1 MKTKY
6 FYNAF
11 NILYDLVKESLG
23 IFQKEEL
30 YRQLFQAIYVMSGD
44 ADDIFEYIITTSEQM
59 SSDYLPDVAD
69 FLFNYARCL
78 HDQDEDEKAK
88 AQYLKCINIWS
99 EMSEDGNR
107 KLALL
112 YLDDVPEDDSANDAG
127 DSSVDKP
134 GDADNEEPENGGGNN
149 DADLPP
155 EREEAPSEYENDGNT
170 ATIGYGELKTLGAE
184 SRYEE
189 IKMLNGMKDNVLSVG
204 FVLLIP

>member
-1 MKTKY
+1 MLNCIIQRKSREKFFMSALETRIQIIYLSLTKAVLTSPDENP
-6 FYNAF
+6 FGKP
-11 NILYDLVKESLG
+11 V
-23 IFQKEEL
+23 
-30 YRQLFQAIYVMSGD
+30 YVRG
-44 ADDIFEYIITTSEQM
+44 
-59 SSDYLPDVAD
+59 V
-69 FLFNYARCL
+69 
-78 HDQDEDEKAK
+78 
-88 AQYLKCINIWS
+88 
-99 EMSEDGNR
+99 
-107 KLALL
+107 L

>member
-1 MKTKY
+1 MLLANNFPQPFPDAHRKGLCFIYKYTFIFDLKT
-6 FYNAF
+6 AF
-11 NILYDLVKESLG
+11 GKPV
-23 IFQKEEL
+23 
-30 YRQLFQAIYVMSGD
+30 YVRG
-44 ADDIFEYIITTSEQM
+44 
-59 SSDYLPDVAD
+59 V
-69 FLFNYARCL
+69 
-78 HDQDEDEKAK
+78 
-88 AQYLKCINIWS
+88 
-99 EMSEDGNR
+99 
-107 KLALL
+107 L

>member
-1 MKTKY
+1 MWQ
-6 FYNAF
+6 
-11 NILYDLVKESLG
+11 V
-23 IFQKEEL
+23 
-30 YRQLFQAIYVMSGD
+30 SGRS
-44 ADDIFEYIITTSEQM
+44 DI
-59 SSDYLPDVAD
+59 
-69 FLFNYARCL
+69 
-78 HDQDEDEKAK
+78 
-88 AQYLKCINIWS
+88 
-99 EMSEDGNR
+99 
-107 KLALL
+107 L

>member
-1 MKTKY
+1 MSLTKAVLTSPDENP
-6 FYNAF
+6 FGKP
-11 NILYDLVKESLG
+11 V
-23 IFQKEEL
+23 
-30 YRQLFQAIYVMSGD
+30 YVRG
-44 ADDIFEYIITTSEQM
+44 
-59 SSDYLPDVAD
+59 V
-69 FLFNYARCL
+69 
-78 HDQDEDEKAK
+78 
-88 AQYLKCINIWS
+88 
-99 EMSEDGNR
+99 
-107 KLALL
+107 L

-189 IKMLNGMKDNVLSVG
+189 IKMLNGMKYYVTDHHVAIIDRHTWNQAQMM
-204 FVLLIP
+204 LLGGEEARDKKEKKRRANNASPFTNLTYGVDGCNEPMFRIGYNTPLYTYTDERSAKAEP

>member
-1 MKTKY
+1 MDI
-6 FYNAF
+6 A
-11 NILYDLVKESLG
+11 
-23 IFQKEEL
+23 FQKALEL
-30 YRQLFQAIYVMSGD
+30 G
-44 ADDIFEYIITTSEQM
+44 
-59 SSDYLPDVAD
+59 
-69 FLFNYARCL
+69 
-78 HDQDEDEKAK
+78 EKATGPK
-88 AQYLKCINIWS
+88 
-99 EMSEDGNR
+99 
-107 KLALL
+107 KLGVFGASYVRGVL

-170 ATIGYGELKTLGAE
+170 ATIRYGELKTLGAE

>member
-1 MKTKY
+1 MSLTKAVLTSPDENP
-6 FYNAF
+6 FGKP
-11 NILYDLVKESLG
+11 V
-23 IFQKEEL
+23 
-30 YRQLFQAIYVMSGD
+30 YVRG
-44 ADDIFEYIITTSEQM
+44 
-59 SSDYLPDVAD
+59 V
-69 FLFNYARCL
+69 
-78 HDQDEDEKAK
+78 
-88 AQYLKCINIWS
+88 
-99 EMSEDGNR
+99 
-107 KLALL
+107 L

-189 IKMLNGMKDNVLSVG
+189 IKIHKELPWQCVVWMH
-204 FVLLIP
+204 

>member
-1 MKTKY
+1 MSLTKAVLTSPDENP
-6 FYNAF
+6 FGKP
-11 NILYDLVKESLG
+11 V
-23 IFQKEEL
+23 
-30 YRQLFQAIYVMSGD
+30 YVRG
-44 ADDIFEYIITTSEQM
+44 
-59 SSDYLPDVAD
+59 V
-69 FLFNYARCL
+69 
-78 HDQDEDEKAK
+78 
-88 AQYLKCINIWS
+88 
-99 EMSEDGNR
+99 
-107 KLALL
+107 L

-155 EREEAPSEYENDGNT
+155 EREEAPSEYENDGNS

>member
-1 MKTKY
+1 MSLTKAVLTSPDENP
-6 FYNAF
+6 FGKP
-11 NILYDLVKESLG
+11 V
-23 IFQKEEL
+23 
-30 YRQLFQAIYVMSGD
+30 YVRG
-44 ADDIFEYIITTSEQM
+44 
-59 SSDYLPDVAD
+59 V
-69 FLFNYARCL
+69 
-78 HDQDEDEKAK
+78 
-88 AQYLKCINIWS
+88 
-99 EMSEDGNR
+99 
-107 KLALL
+107 L

-170 ATIGYGELKTLGAE
+170 ATIGYGELKTLMNIRVGNAESAERITVYKKDTLVEILQFCSNGWLRIRCLESDMGFAYVSNEDGIYATVGRDIYTVKDGDTFKSISVKTLGDE

-204 FVLLIP
+204 LVLLIP